1 MKAKKSVR
9 DRLRLDTIRR
19 RATPIENHIID
30 EYAAG
35 KITRRD
41 FIRRGTIIGMSVSV
55 LGFVATACATD
66 DATTSTVGVTQGT
79 TGTTGASGTTGTTG
93 ATGTT
98 GTTGAGTIRAA
109 MITPAGAI
117 DPVLTNDEGRL
128 AILGQTAQ
136 YLTFS
141 DAELNLIPVLAESW
155 EPNDTLDVWTFN
167 LRQGVTYHDGSP
179 MVADDV
185 VAVFTNIASGNA
197 ASAYETFGVTPENIV
212 AIDEAT
218 VEFTLAQPN
227 GSFPFFVSSDNYNG
241 IIVPASF
248 WDSYVE
254 GSYET
259 EFPGTGIWQIE
270 NHEPG
275 VSASFVKN
283 QNYWGDNAAQPEQ
296 LEVIFFADEAVAVT
310 AFQEG
315 RVDVIPHISSS
326 GGQALLESPDA
337 TVASIPTAQH
347 RQVYFDTSA
356 PPFNDKRVRQAVA
369 LTLNRQVLIDGLLAG
384 FGTVGNDHPIWE
396 FFPMFSQDT
405 PAQRA
410 EDLAAAQGLLDA
422 AGLGAFEA
430 PLHTL
435 VFAEVEDLA
444 QLIAASAA
452 QVGITLNLGV
462 FDSGTYY
469 NDYWLAAAGSMGI
482 VNYGHRGVP
491 NVYLAAPLLSDGT
504 WNASHWVN
512 ETYDDLYNQFASAP
526 DLDIQ
531 RQLSGEL
538 QTLLNDEVP
547 FIVPYFVDHIS
558 ITQPNFSGLVVT
570 GMGHVDLVNASV
582 S

>member
-9 DRLRLDTIRR
+9 DRLRLDAIRR

-248 WDSYVE
+248 WDSYAE

>member
-1 MKAKKSVR
+1 MKSKKSPFVR
-9 DRLRLDTIRR
+9 QRLDAIRR
-19 RATPIENHIID
+19 QASPIENHIID

-41 FIRRGTIIGMSVSV
+41 FIRRGTIVGMSFSV

-66 DATTSTVGVTQGT
+66 ETTTTLGGAVTTAG
-79 TGTTGASGTTGTTG
+79 GPATTGAPGTTG

-98 GTTGAGTIRAA
+98 GAAGSGTIRAA
-109 MITPAGAI
+109 FLTPAGAI

-128 AILGQTAQ
+128 SILGQTGQ
-136 YLTFS
+136 YLAFS

-179 MVADDV
+179 MTAADV
-185 VAVFTNIASGNA
+185 VATFTNIAAGNA
-197 ASAYETFGVTPENIV
+197 ASAFETFGVTPENIV
-212 AIDEAT
+212 ALDDAT

-241 IIVPASF
+241 IILPVSF
-248 WDSYVE
+248 WETYAE
-254 GSYET
+254 GSYEA

-270 NHEPG
+270 NFEQG
-275 VSASFVKN
+275 VSASFTKN
-283 QNYWGDNAAQPEQ
+283 PDYWGDNAAQPDR
-296 LEVIFFADEAVAVT
+296 LELLFFDDEAVAVT

-315 RVDVIPHISSS
+315 RIDAIPHISSS

-337 TVASIPTAQH
+337 TVASISTAQH
-347 RQVYFDTSA
+347 RQVYFDTASA
-356 PPFNDKRVRQAVA
+356 PFNDSRVRQAVA
-369 LTLNRQVLIDGLLAG
+369 LSLNRQILIDGLVAG
-384 FGTVGNDHPIWE
+384 YGTVGNDHPIWSL
-396 FFPMFSQDT
+396 FPMFNPDT
-405 PAQRA
+405 PAQRD
-410 EDLAAAQGLLDA
+410 EDLATAQQLLDA
-422 AGLGAFEA
+422 SGVGPFSA
-430 PLHTL
+430 PLDTL

-444 QLIAASAA
+444 QLIQASAA
-452 QVGITLNLGV
+452 QIGIDLQVGV
-462 FDSGTYY
+462 YDSGTYY

-512 ETYDDLYNQFASAP
+512 ETYDDLYAQFASAP

-531 RQLSGEL
+531 RQLSGEI
-538 QTLLNDEVP
+538 QTLLNEEVP

-558 ITQPNFSGLVVT
+558 ITQPNFSGMTVT
-570 GMGHVDLVNASV
+570 GMGHVDLINAAIG
-582 S
+582 